1 MKDVKEEL
9 LVGRRKPKNAKQNK
23 KRKLNRL
30 NKIEQSKKLLELMTK
45 KKVQGLVE
53 RPKAK

>member
-30 NKIEQSKKLLELMTK
+30 NKIEQLKKLLELMTK
-45 KKVQGLVE
+45 KKVQVLVQI
-53 RPKAK
+53 PKVR